1 MHMSK
6 RMLVLAAVLASV
18 GAAHA
23 QEKRVSIS
31 PKATYDQAVV
41 CYQYYAVAAELARKL
56 EKDPRSSAD
65 QAAGFQLQALAAKRA
80 VRIGREETMRDR
92 QIDRGVAAVDVAPV
106 DHAAELPVAINQQVT
121 RIEIAMSQDA
131 PARTGGI
138 CSRRQS
144 CFHDPLQRPEILDQ
158 IGLRQALKAF
168 AR

>member
-6 RMLVLAAVLASV
+6 RMLVLAVVLASV

-80 VRIGREETMRDR
+80 LSGWSGHIENVKGKRTKTQLDADLRRLGDAVVADANAALGGDKAAVERNRDR
-92 QIDRGVAAVDVAPV
+92 GDKCSGFETVEAAGK
-106 DHAAELPVAINQQVT
+106 
-121 RIEIAMSQDA
+121 S
-131 PARTGGI
+131 
-138 CSRRQS
+138 
-144 CFHDPLQRPEILDQ
+144 
-158 IGLRQALKAF
+158 
-168 AR
+168 